1 MPRLP
6 DDPSLEHLKK
16 QAKSLLSRFG
26 EGDPEA
32 LMWVREYHPSP
43 PQSLRLAGAQLVV
56 ARAYGFTSWPKLR
69 AYLEVVAHYSRS
81 PFLAAPSGD
90 PVDEFLRLACLTYSS
105 DDPTRWETAKS
116 MLAADPTLARAS
128 LHAAAA
134 AGDADATRA
143 LLDAARH
150 GTSPPGA
157 GTPAPAEPSPPAAG
171 GTAPAEALPPAVSG
185 AGVRR
190 FHSAVNAAGGP
201 HRWEPL
207 VYLAYS
213 RACDDGALEVARLLL
228 EAGADANAGFLWDG
242 LPSPFTA
249 LTGAFGRGEGDPPP
263 HRDSL
268 ALARL
273 LLEAGADP
281 NDTQATYNLSWTP
294 GDEWLELLLEFGY
307 GRGGGGP
314 WHARLAPTHACPRDN
329 AEDCLTWS
337 AFYGF
342 PNRVRLL
349 LAAGVDPDGRGGQ
362 HPILKGATG
371 LGLALLHGHTEI
383 AELLREAGAAE
394 PELDEEQ
401 RIEAA
406 YMRGDPA
413 GPPPPGLIVR
423 AASNGRPDVAA
434 LLLEHGADVNETDGR
449 ATAMHEAALRGDA
462 DMVELLLSAGADAT
476 IRDGM
481 YDATP
486 AGWAE
491 HSGFDELA
499 EMLRARE

>member
-1 MPRLP
+1 VPRLP
-6 DDPSLEHLKK
+6 EDPSLEHLKK

-32 LMWVREYHPSP
+32 LAWVREYHPSP
-43 PQSLRLAGAQLVV
+43 PSELRLAGAQLVV
-56 ARAYGFTSWPKLR
+56 ARAYGFPSWPKLR
-69 AYLEVVAHYSRS
+69 AHLEVIERYTRS
-81 PFLAAPSGD
+81 PHRVAPSED

-105 DDPTRWETAKS
+105 DDPARWEQATS
-116 MLAADPTLARAS
+116 MLAADPSLARAS

-134 AGDADATRA
+134 AGDAGATRA
-143 LLDAARH
+143 LLDSAR
-150 GTSPPGA
+150 GGAPG
-157 GTPAPAEPSPPAAG
+157 
-171 GTAPAEALPPAVSG
+171 AVSG

-190 FHSAVNAAGGP
+190 VHSAANEAGGP

-207 VYLAYS
+207 LYLAYS
-213 RACDDGALEVARLLL
+213 RACGDGALEVARLLL
-228 EAGADANAGFLWDG
+228 DAGADANAGFLWDG

-268 ALARL
+268 ALARVL
-273 LLEAGADP
+273 LDAGADP

-307 GRGGGGP
+307 GRGDGGP
-314 WHARLAPTHACPRDN
+314 WHARLAPAHASPREN

-349 LAAGVDPDGRGGQ
+349 LASGVDPDGRGGR

-383 AELLREAGAAE
+383 AEILREAGAAE
-394 PELDEEQ
+394 PELDEGQ

-406 YMRGDPA
+406 YMRGDPS

-423 AASNGRPDVAA
+423 AASNGRPDVVA

-462 DMVELLLSAGADAT
+462 GMVELLLSAGADAT
-476 IRDGM
+476 IRDAM

-491 HSGFDELA
+491 YAGFDELA
-499 EMLRARE
+499 ELLRARE